1 MADTLTLHL
10 SEDAWDGDPQFTVDL
25 DGTQIAGPT
34 TVTTPHGFGFQ
45 DFSYNGDFGAGPH
58 TVAVH
63 FLNDA
68 WGGTATTDRN
78 LYVGGIDFNGQHYAG
93 QNADNNAGNG
103 QTDVDPHAAEML
115 INGTVTFHDVGASSA
130 SDLLV

>member
-1 MADTLTLHL
+1 V
-10 SEDAWDGDPQFTVDL
+10 DG

-34 TVTTPHGFGFQ
+34 GVVVAHSSGAFE
-45 DFSYNGDFGAGPH
+45 DFTYNGNFGVGAPH

-78 LYVGGIDFNGQHYAG
+78 LYIGGIDFNGQHYAG